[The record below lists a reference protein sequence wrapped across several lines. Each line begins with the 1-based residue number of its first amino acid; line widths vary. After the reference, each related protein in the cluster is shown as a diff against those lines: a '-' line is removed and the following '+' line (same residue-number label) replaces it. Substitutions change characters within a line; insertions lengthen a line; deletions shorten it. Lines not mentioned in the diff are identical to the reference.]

1 MMTLM
6 MIFTRRSH
14 RHPVIDDIA
23 EINLGFTQA
32 MTSHKGAGMCGEYIT
47 NGAGIQRCHE
57 SREGREGIDSH
68 HSDINK
74 SNTL

>member
-1 MMTLM
+1 
-6 MIFTRRSH
+6 
-14 RHPVIDDIA
+14 
-23 EINLGFTQA
+23 LGFTQA